1 MQRGWLLNTTEQLRP
16 INKMKARDANKI
28 SQEDVQI
35 EFNNLIN
42 AHLAMIEA
50 KKIIKNKKKQVKT
63 KKDAGIKA
71 GR

>member
-1 MQRGWLLNTTEQLRP
+1 MNTTEQLRP

-42 AHLAMIEA
+42 THLAMIEA
-50 KKIIKNKKKQVKT
+50 KNKIKEKEETQCQILKLSAK
-63 KKDAGIKA
+63 
-71 GR
+71 